1 MLALLAATA
10 LTWTAE
16 NTLTRAEERQGWKL
30 LFDGKTTQ
38 GWKNFRSDSIG
49 PGWKVENGALVI
61 TDPTTAGDIVSD
73 KDYQY
78 FELKV
83 DFNVKPGQNSGIMFH
98 VVNDGGATWH
108 TGPEVQ
114 IFDAP
119 KEGNWERTGDL
130 YGFYRSA
137 VKPNPANEWNSL
149 HLVVRKGKSHANL
162 NGAKAFEFEIGSP
175 DWNAKLAKNKF
186 KDMPG
191 FGKAGKGRIAIQ
203 GDHGLVSFKNIK
215 IKELKS

>member
-1 MLALLAATA
+1 MLALLAAAT
-10 LTWTAE
+10 LTWTAD
-16 NTLTRAEERQGWKL
+16 NALTRSEEQEGWKL
-30 LFDGKTTQ
+30 LFDGKTTA
-38 GWKNFRSDSIG
+38 GWKNFRSSSIG
-49 PGWKVENGALVI
+49 SGWKVENGALVI
-61 TDPTTAGDIVSD
+61 SDPDTAGDIVSD
-73 KDYQY
+73 KDYQF
-78 FELKV
+78 FELKI

-98 VVNDGGATWH
+98 VVNDGEATWH

-119 KEGNWERTGDL
+119 AEGSWERTGDL

-137 VKPNPANEWNSL
+137 VKPKPANEWNSL

-162 NGAKAFEFEIGSP
+162 NGARAFEFELNSS
-175 DWNAKLAKNKF
+175 DWNARKAKSKF
-186 KDMPG
+186 KDMPL